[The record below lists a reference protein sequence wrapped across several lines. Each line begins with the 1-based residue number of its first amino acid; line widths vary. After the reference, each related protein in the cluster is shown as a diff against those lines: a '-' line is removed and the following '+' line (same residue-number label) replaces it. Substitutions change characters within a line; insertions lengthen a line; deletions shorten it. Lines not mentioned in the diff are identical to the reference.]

1 MPLPRLRLEPAL
13 GVFGYEQR
21 AFQNLS
27 GGAYQRGLHQLELA
41 IHLAEFHL
49 YLNAACRVLHLHAA
63 QSGGGC
69 MPFVGGHRARQD
81 RGRRHTDGAC
91 YRMRSVAF
99 VRREVARHHAARHSA
114 RRHDHRLG
122 QHAVGHIA
130 HAHALTGLKAQG
142 FQAGE
147 HSGIG
152 VQLGRRLV
160 AAQAQVG
167 GAHQHHHLSCVD
179 AGDLQA
185 LDGVDA
191 LAGGKDLPGDGTP
204 GVQKVHQHGGCR
216 ALHAVDAHIAVVVH
230 LAARRAHLH
239 VDAGAGVDVVDPH
252 GGGLAFAV
260 CRDQP
265 LLDSKGPHT
274 GQHVAAVGPGVH
286 TGFLHADL
294 GKQVVHIAIGLRRA
308 GNDGDLAGQ
317 RVAAAQAV
325 DLQLMGRSQGCNQR
339 AVAGFG
345 VARQPVGQE
354 ERPPGS
360 AATHQNARNVGAHGS
375 AWCCAVDDL

>member
-1 MPLPRLRLEPAL
+1 MGA
-13 GVFGYEQR
+13 FGYEQR

-49 YLNAACRVLHLHAA
+49 YLNAACGVLHLHAA

-99 VRREVARHHAARHSA
+99 VRREVARYHAARHSA

-130 HAHALTGLKAQG
+130 HAHALACFEAQG
-142 FQAGE
+142 LDAGE
-147 HSGIG
+147 QGGVG
-152 VQLGRRLV
+152 VQFGRCLV

-167 GAHQHHHLSCVD
+167 GAHQHHHLRCVD
-179 AGDLQA
+179 AGDLET

-191 LAGGKDLPGDGTP
+191 LTCGKDLPGDRAP
-204 GVQKVHQHGGCR
+204 GVQKVHQHRCGR

-230 LAARRAHLH
+230 LAARCAHLYI
-239 VDAGAGVDVVDPH
+239 DAGAGVHVVDPH
-252 GGGLAFAV
+252 RGGLAFAV

-265 LLDSKGPHT
+265 LLDGEGPHT
-274 GQHVAAVGPGVH
+274 GQHVAAVGAGVH
-286 TGFLHADL
+286 AGLLHADL
-294 GKQVVHIAIGLRRA
+294 GKQVVHIAVGLRGARD
-308 GNDGDLAGQ
+308 DGDLAGQ

-325 DLQLMGRSQGCNQR
+325 DLQLVRRSQGCNQR
-339 AVAGFG
+339 AVAGLR

-375 AWCCAVDDL
+375 AWCCAIADL

>member
-1 MPLPRLRLEPAL
+1 MRAVAL
-13 GVFGYEQR
+13 
-21 AFQNLS
+21 
-27 GGAYQRGLHQLELA
+27 
-41 IHLAEFHL
+41 
-49 YLNAACRVLHLHAA
+49 
-63 QSGGGC
+63 
-69 MPFVGGHRARQD
+69 VGG
-81 RGRRHTDGAC
+81 
-91 YRMRSVAF
+91 
-99 VRREVARHHAARHSA
+99 EVARHHAARHSA

-130 HAHALTGLKAQG
+130 HAHALACFEAQG
-142 FQAGE
+142 LDAGE
-147 HSGIG
+147 QGGVG
-152 VQLGRRLV
+152 VQFGRCLV

-167 GAHQHHHLSCVD
+167 GAHQHHHLRCVD
-179 AGDLQA
+179 AGDLET

-191 LAGGKDLPGDGTP
+191 LTCGKDLPGDRAP
-204 GVQKVHQHGGCR
+204 GVQKVHQHRCGR

-265 LLDSKGPHT
+265 LLDGEGPHT
-274 GQHVAAVGPGVH
+274 GQHVAAVGAGVH
-286 TGFLHADL
+286 AGLLHADL
-294 GKQVVHIAIGLRRA
+294 GKQVVHIAVGLRGARD
-308 GNDGDLAGQ
+308 DGDLAGQ

-325 DLQLMGRSQGCNQR
+325 DLQLVRRTQGCNQR
-339 AVAGFG
+339 AVAGLR

-375 AWCCAVDDL
+375 AWCCAFADL